1 MAAPGKDSTLLPS
14 VLANFAGSAW
24 GVVISLAFVP
34 LYLHYLGAEGY
45 GVVGFSTTLFS
56 IVAFLDGG
64 LTLTI
69 NREFA
74 RLSDS
79 TANAPRMR
87 DMLSAGTLLFATL
100 AAAIVVIIWIAAPFI
115 AKSWLN
121 ADRISTAEL
130 TTSLRLIGFVLG
142 EQMIWALL
150 QGALFGLH
158 RQVIANV
165 VLAGGLTV
173 RAVGAILI
181 LRYWSATPSAFF
193 AWYGAIFLL
202 QILIGRVLIG
212 RYIGAAGTFTA
223 PTADMVK
230 ALLHQTKGFGAIAI
244 LSLLLSQVD
253 KLLVSRLL
261 PLKDFGYYM
270 VAVSVSL
277 VPLLISGPATSAF
290 FPRLARL
297 AKSSPDEALDI
308 FRTGTL
314 VIASIVIPVG
324 FSVAMFSHEVIFAW
338 TGSGEISAHVAPI
351 VSVLIA
357 GYAINASLQMSYY
370 YEMAYA
376 RTRTLTLANIAAVS
390 LLIPGMVVMSR
401 TYGAVGVAGC
411 WLLLNIGI
419 LFVSLPIVL
428 RPGLKGQLGRYYT
441 ENLLPPYWV
450 ALPIIGIA
458 RLLIPSGLPR
468 IYGGVVAVA
477 VGAVALGACFVI
489 VPSLRRMIVERGKY
503 LYASFAPDM

>member
-1 MAAPGKDSTLLPS
+1 MSERPSRLGAS
-14 VLANFAGSAW
+14 VLANFVGSAW
-24 GVVISLAFVP
+24 GVLISIAFVP
-34 LYLHYLGAEGY
+34 VYLHYLGAEGY

-79 TANAPRMR
+79 TTNAPQMR
-87 DMLSAGTLLFATL
+87 DMLSAGTVLFGAL
-100 AAAIVVIIWIAAPFI
+100 AVLIVAALWAAAPFI
-115 AKSWLN
+115 AQSWLN
-121 ADRISTAEL
+121 ADRISVAEL
-130 TTSLRLIGFVLG
+130 TTSLRLVGFVLG

-165 VLAGGLTV
+165 VLGGGLAV
-173 RAVGAILI
+173 RAVGAMLI

-193 AWYGAIFLL
+193 AWYGVIFLL
-202 QILIGRVLIG
+202 QISIGWALVG
-212 RYIGAAGTFTA
+212 RYIGARRTFTV
-223 PTADMVK
+223 PKADKIK
-230 ALLHQTKGFGAIAI
+230 ALLRQTKGFGAIAL
-244 LSLLLSQVD
+244 LSLLLGNVD

-270 VAVSVSL
+270 VAVSVGL
-277 VPLLISGPATSAF
+277 VPLLISGPVTTAF

-297 AKSSPDEALDI
+297 AKSSPREALDI

-314 VIASIVIPVG
+314 VVASIVIPVG
-324 FSVAMFSHEVIFAW
+324 FSIAMFSHEVIFAW

-357 GYAINASLQMSYY
+357 GYTINASLQMSYY

-376 RTRTLTLANIAAVS
+376 RTRILMYVNIVAVS
-390 LLIPGMVVMSR
+390 ILIPSMVVMSR
-401 TYGAVGVAGC
+401 IYGAVGVAEC

-428 RPGLKGQLGRYYT
+428 RPGLKGELGRYYT
-441 ENLLPPYWV
+441 ESLLPPYFV
-450 ALPIIGIA
+450 ALPIIGVA

-468 IYGGVVAVA
+468 IFGGVVAVA
-477 VGAVALGACFVI
+477 AGAVALVACFVVI
-489 VPSLRRMIVERGKY
+489 PSLRRMIVERGKY